1 MIHHL
6 SEICH
11 RHARTLCATAIAVCC
26 LTLSALTEAKGAPTK
41 AAADTIT
48 AAKAFLEMPQQD
60 IDLLTRSMRQDMLDY
75 MQLRDSVYKKANIY
89 MGLSWIERLTP
100 DYIQVHL
107 SDVSSL
113 QIRLLDRKGSSLPV
127 VMAIYTIDDG
137 DGTADSTVSFF
148 DNDMKPLPTSKFL
161 RLPDPKDLYDIPK
174 DAPLSL
180 RDIEEIMP
188 FATIK
193 YTVNPES
200 GRITGTL
207 TSANRLTVE
216 EAEKV
221 KPYLRKEL
229 LWDWDGK
236 RYRLLQ

>member
-1 MIHHL
+1 MIRHL
-6 SEICH
+6 SEISR
-11 RHARTLCATAIAVCC
+11 RHARSLRATALAICCLALSFLSEAEGAKTAIA
-26 LTLSALTEAKGAPTK
+26 T
-41 AAADTIT
+41 DTIT
-48 AAKAFLEMPQQD
+48 AARAFLEMPQQD

-107 SDVSSL
+107 SDVSQL

-193 YTVNPES
+193 YTVSPES

-236 RYRLLQ
+236 RYRLMQ